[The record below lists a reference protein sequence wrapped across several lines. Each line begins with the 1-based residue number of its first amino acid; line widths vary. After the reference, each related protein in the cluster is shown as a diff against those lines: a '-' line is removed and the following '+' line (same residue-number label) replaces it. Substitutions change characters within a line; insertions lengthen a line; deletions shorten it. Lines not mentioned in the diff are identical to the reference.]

1 MLIEDEIIFNT
12 SLGNIKIVSK
22 KEEVVSIDF
31 TEHKIKH
38 SNSLILNKSKNQI
51 EDYLSGRRTIF
62 DILINP
68 HGTNF
73 QKKVWKQLSLIP
85 YGITISYLKLS
96 VLLKTSPRAIGNA
109 CGKNPI
115 LIVIPCHRVIS
126 NKGALTGF
134 SAIGGVNTKKR
145 LLKIEKIKI

>member
-73 QKKVWKQLSLIP
+73 QKSMEAI
-85 YGITISYLKLS
+85 ISYTLWH
-96 VLLKTSPRAIGNA
+96 NY
-109 CGKNPI
+109 I
-115 LIVIPCHRVIS
+115 LFEIICF
-126 NKGALTGF
+126 T
-134 SAIGGVNTKKR
+134 
-145 LLKIEKIKI
+145 